1 MDKRVLRERMR
12 RKKRQMMI
20 RHYTKI
26 GLYVVGVILAVVF
39 VIRGIIIPIASHIGG
54 GESSS
59 GKTVEAQADTTQA
72 DPNAAVRQP
81 LKGSSDTDKV
91 GTTTV
96 GWHEDAN
103 GKWYQNADGTYYA
116 NGFQD
121 IDGVTYSFDENGYMQ
136 TGWVSKGVNDYYFN
150 DDGSYDPTQKRPMLA
165 LTFDDGPGEY
175 TQELLDCLEENNAHA
190 TFFMLGQNVSVY
202 PDAPKRMLEIGCEI
216 GSHSWDHT
224 QLTTIDLDAVAKQF
238 SDTDNALIEACG
250 QAASVARAPYGDGN
264 TDIYNTVAKPFFMWS
279 LDTEDWKLMDADAD
293 YDAVMNGDL
302 TDGSIILMHDI
313 HQPSVQA
320 AIRFI
325 PELVAKGYKLVTVSE
340 MAEAKNVDL
349 QYACYVD
356 FWQSTF
362 DRGEIPGYQGTVST
376 DGTSDSSDTSGDSSG
391 DGSSDVSDGS
401 GDGSGDGSDG
411 SDVSDGSSDG
421 SSDDGSYDDG
431 SYDDGSSGD
440 GYDDGSYDDSGDSED
455 YSDDSVDYGDGT
467 E

>member
-279 LDTEDWKLMDADAD
+279 LDTEDWRLMDADAD
-293 YDAVMNGDL
+293 YDAVMNGAL

-411 SDVSDGSSDG
+411 SDVSDGSSD
-421 SSDDGSYDDG
+421 DGSYDDG

-440 GYDDGSYDDSGDSED
+440 DYDDGSYDDSGDSED